1 MNTAIIYKLLS
12 MVLLALCAA
21 FVSCIGVGLLMGE
34 SFGDRSIMAFETTIG
49 ISVLLA
55 LLFYVLGRKG
65 EAKHLYRREALCAI
79 GLSWILATLVGAI
92 PYVLTVEHCDISDA
106 IFESSSGLTTTGA
119 TAFWNFYEFPSSL
132 LFWRSLSQWVGGLG
146 VVVFFVAILSSLG
159 AGAKILFSNESSGT
173 SADFDQGR
181 VQHGAFVL
189 LIYYLIISAACLL
202 SYRLAGMDWFQAINH
217 CMTTVATGGFSTEAG
232 SIEDFNSP
240 LIEWISIVFM
250 ALSATTFLFVIRLFR
265 GQTHI
270 LRQNN
275 EVYWF
280 YSILLISTGLL
291 TLYLVEL
298 TGALPG
304 HDSIRMAAF
313 QAVSI
318 MTTTGYSS
326 TDFDSWLSPAKMLL
340 IVLMFIGG
348 CSGSTGGGVKVVR
361 IAVALR
367 AALRSVIHAFRPN
380 MTISMRMSGQNLSE
394 RTLHNVTLFL
404 MLMGAL
410 QILAMLF
417 LSAME
422 PELSFLS
429 VFSCVQ
435 ATLFNIGPGFEAVG
449 PTENFHFLRASSK
462 TFLSLLMILGRLEL
476 YAVMVLFAPSVWKR
490 YS

>member
-1 MNTAIIYKLLS
+1 MNTAIIYKLLC
-12 MVLLALCAA
+12 MVLLALSAA
-21 FVSCIGVGLLMGE
+21 FALCIGVGLLMGE

-49 ISVLLA
+49 ISLLLA
-55 LLFYVLGRKG
+55 LLFYVLGRRG
-65 EAKHLYRREALCAI
+65 EARLFRREALCAI
-79 GLSWILATLVGAI
+79 GLSWILASIVGAI
-92 PYVLTVEHCDISDA
+92 PYLLTVENCDFSDA
-106 IFESSSGLTTTGA
+106 LFESASGLTTTGA
-119 TAFWNFYEFPSSL
+119 TAFGNFYDFHDSL

-173 SADFDQGR
+173 SADFEQGR

-189 LIYYLIISAACLL
+189 LVYYLILSAACTL
-202 SYRLAGMDWFQAINH
+202 SYRLAGMDWFQAVNH

-240 LIEWISIVFM
+240 LIEWISIIFM

-265 GQTHI
+265 GQRHI

-298 TGALPG
+298 TGELPG
-304 HDSIRMAAF
+304 HDSIRTAAF
-313 QAVSI
+313 QVTSI

-326 TDFDSWLSPAKMLL
+326 TDFDGWLSPAKMLL
-340 IVLMFIGG
+340 IALMFIGG
-348 CSGSTGGGVKVVR
+348 CSGSTGGGVKVIR

-367 AALRSVIHAFRPN
+367 AALRSVVHAFRPS
-380 MTISMRMSGQNLSE
+380 MTIRMHMSGQHLSE
-394 RTLHNVTLFL
+394 RTIHNVTLFL
-404 MLMGAL
+404 VLMGAL
-410 QILAMLF
+410 QILSMLF

-449 PTENFHFLRASSK
+449 PAENFQFLRASSK
-462 TFLSLLMILGRLEL
+462 TFLSLLMILGRLEV
-476 YAVMVLFAPSVWKR
+476 YAVMVLFAPSVWQR

>member
-12 MVLLALCAA
+12 MVLLALCLA
-21 FVSCIGVGLLMGE
+21 FVLCVGVGLAMGE
-34 SFGDRSIMAFETTIG
+34 SFGDRSIMAFESSIG
-49 ISVLLA
+49 ISLLLA

-65 EAKHLYRREALCAI
+65 KAKLYRREALCAI
-79 GLSWILATLVGAI
+79 GLSWILATLVGAL
-92 PYVLTVEHCDISDA
+92 PYLLTVEGCDLSDA
-106 IFESSSGLTTTGA
+106 IFESASGLTTTGA
-119 TAFWNFYEFPSSL
+119 TAFGNFYEFPSSL

-146 VVVFFVAILSSLG
+146 VIVFFVAILSSLG
-159 AGAKILFSNESSGT
+159 AGAKILFTNESSGT
-173 SADFDQGR
+173 STDFEQGR

-189 LIYYLIISAACLL
+189 MVYYLILSTACMLA
-202 SYRLAGMDWFQAINH
+202 YRLAGMDWFQAINH

-240 LIEWISIVFM
+240 LIEWIAIIFM

-280 YSILLISTGLL
+280 YSILLVSTALF

-298 TGALPG
+298 DGELPSF
-304 HDSIRMAAF
+304 DSVRTAAF
-313 QAVSI
+313 QATSI

-340 IVLMFIGG
+340 VILMFIGG

-367 AALRSVIHAFRPN
+367 AALRSITHSFRPN
-380 MTISMRMSGQNLSE
+380 VTINMRMSGQNLTE
-394 RTLHNVTLFL
+394 AAIHNIILFL
-404 MLMGAL
+404 ILMAAL
-410 QILAMLF
+410 QILSMLF
-417 LSAME
+417 VSAIE
-422 PELSFLS
+422 PELSFLG

-435 ATLFNIGPGFEAVG
+435 ATLFNIGPGLEAVG
-449 PTENFHFLRASSK
+449 PMENFNFLRSSTK
-462 TFLSLLMILGRLEL
+462 AYLSLLMILGRLEL
-476 YAVMVLFAPSVWKR
+476 YAVMVLFAPSVWRR

>member
-1 MNTAIIYKLLS
+1 MNTAIIYKLLC
-12 MVLLALCAA
+12 MVLLALSAA
-21 FVSCIGVGLLMGE
+21 FALCIGVGLLMGE

-49 ISVLLA
+49 ISLLLA
-55 LLFYVLGRKG
+55 LLFYVLGRRG
-65 EAKHLYRREALCAI
+65 EARLFRREALCAI
-79 GLSWILATLVGAI
+79 GLSWILASIVGAI
-92 PYVLTVEHCDISDA
+92 PYLLTVADCDFSDA
-106 IFESSSGLTTTGA
+106 LFESASGLTTTGA
-119 TAFWNFYEFPSSL
+119 TAFGNFYEFPASL

-173 SADFDQGR
+173 SADFEQGR
-181 VQHGAFVL
+181 VQHGAFILMV
-189 LIYYLIISAACLL
+189 YYLIISAACAL
-202 SYRLAGMDWFQAINH
+202 SYRLAGMDWFQAVNH

-298 TGALPG
+298 TGELPD
-304 HDSIRMAAF
+304 HDSIRTAAF
-313 QAVSI
+313 QATSI

-326 TDFDSWLSPAKMLL
+326 TDFDGWLSPAKMLL
-340 IVLMFIGG
+340 IALMFIGG
-348 CSGSTGGGVKVVR
+348 CSGSTGGGVKVIR

-367 AALRSVIHAFRPN
+367 AALRSVVHAFRPS
-380 MTISMRMSGQNLSE
+380 MTISMHMSGQHLSE
-394 RTLHNVTLFL
+394 RTIHNVTLFL

-410 QILAMLF
+410 QILSMLF

-449 PTENFHFLRASSK
+449 PAENFQFLRANSK
-462 TFLSLLMILGRLEL
+462 IFLSLLMILGRLEL
-476 YAVMVLFAPSVWKR
+476 YAVMVLFAPSIWR
-490 YS
+490 RFS

>member
-1 MNTAIIYKLLS
+1 MNTEIIYKLLS

-34 SFGDRSIMAFETTIG
+34 SFDDRSIMAFETTIG
-49 ISVLLA
+49 ISILLA

-65 EAKHLYRREALCAI
+65 QAKQLYRREALCAI

-92 PYVLTVEHCDISDA
+92 PYALTVEGCDISDA

-119 TAFWNFYEFPSSL
+119 TAFWNFYEFPASL

-173 SADFDQGR
+173 SADFEQGR

-189 LIYYLIISAACLL
+189 MVYYLILSGACMLA
-202 SYRLAGMDWFQAINH
+202 YRLAGMDWFQAINH
-217 CMTTVATGGFSTEAG
+217 CMTTVATGGFSTEAD
-232 SIEDFNSP
+232 SIAEFNSP
-240 LIEWISIVFM
+240 AIEWISIVFM

-265 GQTHI
+265 GQKHI

-280 YSILLISTGLL
+280 YGILAASTALL
-291 TLYLVEL
+291 SLYLVEL
-298 TGALPG
+298 TGELPD
-304 HDSIRMAAF
+304 HESIRMAAF

-318 MTTTGYSS
+318 MTTTGYAS
-326 TDFDSWLSPAKMLL
+326 TNFDAWLPPAKMLL
-340 IVLMFIGG
+340 IILMFIGG
-348 CSGSTGGGVKVVR
+348 CSGSTAGGVKVVR
-361 IAVALR
+361 IAVALK
-367 AALRSVIHAFRPN
+367 AALRSVTHAFRPN
-380 MTISMRMSGQNLSE
+380 VTISMRMSGQTLSE
-394 RTLHNVTLFL
+394 KTIHNVTLFL
-404 MLMGAL
+404 MLMGSL
-410 QILAMLF
+410 QILSMLF

-449 PTENFHFLRASSK
+449 PAENFHFMRAGTK
-462 TFLSLLMILGRLEL
+462 IFVSLLMILGRLEL
-476 YAVMVLFAPSVWKR
+476 YAVMVLFAPSVWRR